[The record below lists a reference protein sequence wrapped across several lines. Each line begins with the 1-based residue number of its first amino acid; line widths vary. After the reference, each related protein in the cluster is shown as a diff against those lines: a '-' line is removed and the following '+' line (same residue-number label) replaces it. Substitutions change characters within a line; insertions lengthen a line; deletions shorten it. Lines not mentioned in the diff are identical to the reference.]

1 MSITQD
7 RFRQALGRFASGV
20 TVVTTH
26 EAGAP
31 IGLTVSSF
39 ASLSL
44 DPPLVLVAIDRRVRA
59 NAAIGQTGAFAVN
72 ILTAGQEWL
81 SRQFATRNVDRF
93 AGVAWQPG
101 AALGLPLLDGALA
114 QLECRLHQTLPGGDH
129 TIFVGEVVAA
139 ELGDAAPLLYF
150 RSAYRG
156 LA

>member
-26 EAGAP
+26 EAGVP
-31 IGLTVSSF
+31 LGLTVSSF

-59 NAAIGQTGAFAVN
+59 NVVIGETGAFAVN
-72 ILTAGQEWL
+72 ILTAAQESL
-81 SRQFATRNVDRF
+81 SRQFATREIDRF
-93 AGVAWQPG
+93 AGVTWQPG